1 MGGFR
6 VATKAYHLEVLS
18 PPFLGAFGLNRVP

>member
-6 VATKAYHLEVLS
+6 VATKAYHLEVFS
-18 PPFLGAFGLNRVP
+18 PPFLGALKP